1 MVVVVVFVF
10 VFVFVF
16 VSCSCSCLVWWVG
29 RSGRRAA
36 LGHSASRVLVSVP
49 EGCEVSEQLQR
60 ESASCA
66 ACIAGRTL
74 YNKDC

>member
-1 MVVVVVFVF
+1 MVVVWWWCLC
-10 VFVFVF
+10 
-16 VSCSCSCLVWWVG
+16 SCSCSCLVWWVG

>member
-1 MVVVVVFVF
+1 MVVVVVVF